1 MRTIAASILILTCTI
16 GQTLGQHPIPRH
28 NVFFAWNSKE
38 LTGSTA
44 RVVESVYAQLP
55 KGKKVRFGIE
65 GPISNAHGLPE
76 RNMIT
81 TGRATNIAKL
91 LTDLGATD
99 EQIEIVDL
107 SARTVPTE
115 LVLEVVVSKTSRMPE
130 FATLSEYMPLPVQFF
145 EIDPRKDNLIT
156 GEQGTVIHIPAKTLC
171 AANGQVPPQMQI
183 ELTEVYGQGTIIQAD
198 LHTQSG
204 GRMLE
209 TAGTVLLEAF
219 TDGRQARVA
228 QGKEFEVRFAKE
240 EDGEPMETFVGRT
253 DRNGRFDWVPRYTGT
268 TTYREEFYLNGKQ
281 ISKEEYEARIAKWE
295 SDRKVMANL
304 EAQEKF
310 QAEADAYIMKSGEL
324 GWINC
329 DRFVDEPNTTEL
341 AVNVDTAMHPTVRMV
356 FDDIKSVM
364 AGRYDPRTGQVTFSG
379 VPVGRKVRL
388 VGYSIMDGNPYMAV
402 VPTDVKP
409 GARLQMRL
417 TPTTRGGLET
427 ELASL
432 N

>member
-1 MRTIAASILILTCTI
+1 MRTIAATILIMTCSIIEVI
-16 GQTLGQHPIPRH
+16 GQSTVPRH
-28 NVFFAWNSKE
+28 NVFFAWNSKD

-44 RVVESVYAQLP
+44 RVVESVYGQVP
-55 KGKKVRFGIE
+55 KGGKVRFGIE

-81 TGRATNIAKL
+81 TGRATSIAKL
-91 LTDLGATD
+91 LSDLGATD

-115 LVLEVVVSKTSRMPE
+115 LVLEVVVSKVSRMPE
-130 FATLSEYMPLPVQFF
+130 CATLSEYMPLPVQFF

-156 GEQGTVIHIPAKTLC
+156 GELGTVIHIPAKTLC
-171 AANGQVPPQMQI
+171 ASNGQVPPQMQL
-183 ELTEVYGQGTIIQAD
+183 ELTEVYGQGNIIQAD

-209 TAGTVLLEAF
+209 TAGTILLEAF
-219 TDGRQARVA
+219 TNGRQARVA

-240 EDGEPMETFVGRT
+240 DGGEPMETFVGRT
-253 DRNGRFDWVPRYTGT
+253 DRSGRFDWVPRYTGHT
-268 TTYREEFYLNGKQ
+268 TFREEFYLNGKQ

-295 SDRKVMANL
+295 GDRKVMANL
-304 EAQEKF
+304 EAQAQN
-310 QAEADAYIMKSGEL
+310 QAEADAYLMKSGEL

-341 AVNVDTAMHPTVRMV
+341 AVSIDTAMHPTVRMV

-364 AGRYDPRTGQVTFSG
+364 AGHYDPRTGKVTFSG

-402 VPTDVKP
+402 IPTDVRP
-409 GARLQMRL
+409 GARLEMRL